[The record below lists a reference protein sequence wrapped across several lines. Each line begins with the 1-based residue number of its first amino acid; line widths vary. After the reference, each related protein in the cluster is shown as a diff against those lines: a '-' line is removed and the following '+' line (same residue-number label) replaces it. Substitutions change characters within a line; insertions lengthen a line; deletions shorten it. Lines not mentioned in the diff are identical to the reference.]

1 MTVSLFQWRAVV
13 GTFNCRMSVVPTN
26 CERKLSGNFI
36 TMLEILL
43 ICYYY
48 FENTAMSFVT
58 LLYMLIL
65 LQCHGDIEKKSRS
78 KKTKK
83 KKKNPSQY
91 AIGIL
96 IV

>member
-48 FENTAMSFVT
+48 FENTAMFFLM

-65 LQCHGDIEKKSRS
+65 LQCHGDIEK
-78 KKTKK
+78 
-83 KKKNPSQY
+83 NPVPRKLNKIPLSMS
-91 AIGIL
+91 L
-96 IV
+96 ES